1 MGYITEEYYN
11 EVYKGTPVDESELPK
26 LIERASEI
34 IDSMVVYS
42 IDTEK
47 LPEFAHEL
55 LRRAVA
61 AEVEYLDE
69 NGGVSALSGGN
80 IAQATLGK
88 FSYSR
93 GTSGAF
99 SVSGMPAAP
108 MSISLLEKAG
118 LLRRGLAP

>member
-11 EVYKGTPVDESELPK
+11 EVYKGTPVDESELPR
-26 LIERASEI
+26 LIERASEV
-34 IDSMVVYS
+34 IDSMALYN

-69 NGGVSALSGGN
+69 NGGVSALSGGAV
-80 IAQATLGK
+80 AQATLGK
-88 FSYSR
+88 FSYSK
-93 GTSGAF
+93 GTSGTF
-99 SVSGMPAAP
+99 NVSGVPVAP

-118 LLRRGLAP
+118 LLKRGLP

>member
-11 EVYKGTPVDESELPK
+11 EVYKGTPVDESELPR
-26 LIERASEI
+26 LIERASEV
-34 IDSMVVYS
+34 IDGMALYD

-47 LPEFAHEL
+47 LPEFACEL

-69 NGGVSALSGGN
+69 NGGVSALSGGYA
-80 IAQATLGK
+80 AQASLGK

-93 GTSGAF
+93 GTF
-99 SVSGMPAAP
+99 NVSGVPAAP
-108 MSISLLEKAG
+108 MSVSLLEKAG
-118 LLRRGLAP
+118 LLKRGLAP